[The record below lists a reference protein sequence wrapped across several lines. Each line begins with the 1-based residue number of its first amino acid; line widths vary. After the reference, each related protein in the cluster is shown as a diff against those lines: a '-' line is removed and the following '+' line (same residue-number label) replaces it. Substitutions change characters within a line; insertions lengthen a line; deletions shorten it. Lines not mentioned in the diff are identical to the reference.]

1 MRSCVLVVMHAYLG
15 TLARVCGKMKPEV
28 DNAGGSLS
36 LSSFYFL
43 RQGLRLS
50 DASTGTP
57 LWGAG
62 HPSSR
67 LHGKYFIP

>member
-1 MRSCVLVVMHAYLG
+1 MLSCVFIVMHAYMG

-28 DNAGGSLS
+28 DNAGGFLSLS
-36 LSSFYFL
+36 LFYLL

-50 DASTGTP
+50 DASIGKP

-62 HPSSR
+62 HPSSH
-67 LHGKYFIP
+67 LHGKYFIQ